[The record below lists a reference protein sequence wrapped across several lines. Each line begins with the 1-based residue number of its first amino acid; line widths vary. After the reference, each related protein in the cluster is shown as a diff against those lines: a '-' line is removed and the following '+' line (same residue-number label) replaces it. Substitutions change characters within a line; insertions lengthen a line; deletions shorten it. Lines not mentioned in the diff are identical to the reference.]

1 MPLSCHSQTRI
12 MDDFKKYYIRIKE
25 RKERTHVFTAVFPAI
40 NHWFE
45 KTVVE
50 TGDEFSIIY
59 IFINLFVNKV

>member
-1 MPLSCHSQTRI
+1 MILKNT
-12 MDDFKKYYIRIKE
+12 YIRIKD
-25 RKERTHVFTAVFPAI
+25 RKELRTHFFTVVFLAI

-45 KTVVE
+45 ETVEE